1 MSPLDIAQ
9 AVAVVV
15 LALIALVAFSQIVNW
30 GRRPEYLKRREEKHE
45 VELPGLREAD
55 DPSARD

>member
-15 LALIALVAFSQIVNW
+15 LVLIALVALSQIIDW
-30 GRRPEYLKRREEKHE
+30 SRCLGYLKRRKEKHE
-45 VELPGLREAD
+45 VELPGLRQTD
-55 DPSARD
+55 DSGARD